1 MVVMGLG
8 EVDCIVQVHVI
19 IIGATLLLLR
29 GVLHV
34 SAGGGLQA
42 GVGGVLILGLWGR
55 HFWGGGW
62 CLNREAVQPI
72 VDVEID
78 RVFDGGNEDG
88 IFEGGEGSRVGEE
101 GLEVQV
107 GVNLEIIE
115 INGDVDGS
123 VKHGVGEEV
132 IVVHCGGG
140 GNSDVGK
147 VCDEVQIVSNNPK
160 S

>member
-1 MVVMGLG
+1 MGLG

-78 RVFDGGNEDG
+78 RVLNRGGKHSV
-88 IFEGGEGSRVGEE
+88 FKGGKGNMVGEE
-101 GLEVQV
+101 GLKVQV
-107 GVNLEIIE
+107 RVNLEIIK

-123 VKHGVGEEV
+123 IEHGISEEV
-132 IVVHCGGG
+132 VVVHCGGG
-140 GNSDVGK
+140 GNGDVG
-147 VCDEVQIVSNNPK
+147 EAHNNMWIVLYNLK